1 MHHLPSALI
10 LAIFLSFAMN
20 AGSQTAPCNS
30 QNILP
35 KHQLHPNSED
45 FTKPPFHVDVERDGK
60 SGTRLILTNEYRLP
74 LTAFVEEITPVP
86 DGQEGGVEHGFY
98 LVDGL
103 EPSGDLMSPIPLGL
117 STIRGVS
124 HNAGRADAQLGV
136 AAVVWEDGLTYGP
149 DNLVQ
154 RIVARRRLSSE
165 YHQHAIDLLET
176 GLKEGW
182 DANRY
187 VSVGRARE
195 EEWHAMSVDREL
207 NLIVELPLQ
216 IVVDNLMRVQRENPG
231 NADRMAKML
240 LKTQLRQKE
249 VVDAG
254 LAAMAGSQTGTS
266 TGCMK

>member
-1 MHHLPSALI
+1 VHHLPSALI
-10 LAIFLSFAMN
+10 LAIFLSVAMN
-20 AGSQTAPCNS
+20 AGSQTTPCNS

-45 FTKPPFHVDVERDGK
+45 FTKPPFHVEVERDGK

-86 DGQEGGVEHGFY
+86 DGQEGGVE
-98 LVDGL
+98 
-103 EPSGDLMSPIPLGL
+103 
-117 STIRGVS
+117 
-124 HNAGRADAQLGV
+124 
-136 AAVVWEDGLTYGP
+136 DGLTYGP

-154 RIVARRRLSSE
+154 RIVARRRLLSE

-187 VSVGRARE
+187 ASVGRARE

-216 IVVDNLMRVQRENPG
+216 IVVDNLMRVRRENPG

-240 LKTQLRQKE
+240 LETQLRQKE

-254 LAAMAGSQTGTS
+254 LATMVGSQTGTS